1 MPRQT
6 FPWFPV
12 TLERPTLDILWIGQ
26 AAHYDSEAEV
36 VIVDDA
42 YQGRL
47 FDVAVVDVLNNN
59 EMRWRGL
66 MDEPYII
73 RPTRPD
79 DAERWDWSLRIP
91 LPTEIIGAILTTN
104 MPSPTLA
111 AAVDAQGDVHTM
123 ILETGV
129 GLYAR
134 YSASWIRMTD
144 ISPIEQLD
152 IVEVPPDDLNIY
164 DAADQRGNT
173 VNVAYLHPLNPP
185 SKTAVDVTPEPAVP
199 TVASV
204 APVATVASVA
214 DLPDAVEFGLI
225 NPDSRWYITR
235 RWKALGGEA
244 TGVVLPWE
252 NEGS

>member
-1 MPRQT
+1 MKKT

-12 TLERPTLDILWIGQ
+12 TLERPSLNIMWLGTT
-26 AAHYDSEAEV
+26 AYYDEEAEV

-42 YQGRL
+42 YQGRM
-47 FDVAVVDVLNNN
+47 FDVAVVDVLNAN

-79 DAERWDWSLRIP
+79 DAERWDLSLRIP

-104 MPSPTLA
+104 MPPPTIA

-123 ILETGV
+123 ILETAM

-134 YSASWIRMTD
+134 YSATWIRMTD

-152 IVEVPPDDLNIY
+152 IVSVPAGDLDIY

-173 VNVAYLHPLNPP
+173 VNLVSLHPFDAPTL
-185 SKTAVDVTPEPAVP
+185 TAVDVTPAQTAA
-199 TVASV
+199 TVASAT

-214 DLPDAVEFGLI
+214 DLPDAVEFGLT
-225 NPDSRWYITR
+225 NPESRWYITR
-235 RWKALGGEA
+235 RWKALGGPT
-244 TGVVLPWE
+244 TGITLPWE
-252 NEGS
+252 DEKP